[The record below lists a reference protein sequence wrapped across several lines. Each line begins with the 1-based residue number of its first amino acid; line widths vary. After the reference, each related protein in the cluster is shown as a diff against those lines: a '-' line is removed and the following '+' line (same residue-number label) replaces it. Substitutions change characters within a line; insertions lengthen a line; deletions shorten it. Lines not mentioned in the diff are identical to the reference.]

1 MQPNPPP
8 QATVRKSRLRFS
20 LVWLVP
26 IVAAAVGGFLFYRS
40 EIAVGPTI
48 EIAFQDGTSITEGAK
63 VVYRGVQ
70 VGSVQSVDLDASLD
84 HVNVWAQLHES
95 AGGLAR
101 EGSQFWIVEPRVS
114 VGRVSGLETLLS
126 GSYIQVA
133 PGGGGETTQFV
144 GLANPPVL
152 SPDQSDLLV
161 YLESDDAAS
170 LEVGSPVTYRGI
182 DVGTIAGV
190 DLPGDGTRVQLEV
203 AIAREHASLVRVN
216 SVFWLTSGVHFD
228 LQPLDPTI
236 DISSVESLI
245 RGGVAFATPG
255 PAGDPAGPNALFELL
270 DQPPA
275 SSVVAPKPGLLV
287 VLSAAQLGSVAV
299 GNPVYYR
306 EVQVGE
312 VTATTLESDAGAA
325 EAHALIWERYAP
337 LVQEGTVFWN
347 ASGLQI
353 HASLFSGATINLESL
368 AALLGGGV
376 AFATPNQEGTP
387 AKDGSR
393 FVLHDQPK
401 DKWLQWQPVV
411 KLAPASTPIELAEG
425 FSVDDLAPATY
436 TVTTASHVREGPDT
450 TYPVLSTLSEDTT
463 VSVTGR
469 VQGHDWYRVAVGD
482 ATGYVWAKLL
492 APAQTAAQGAP

>member
-26 IVAAAVGGFLFYRS
+26 VVAAAVGGFLFYRS

-84 HVNVWAQLHES
+84 HVNVRAQLHES

-245 RGGVAFATPG
+245 RGGVAFATEGPPG
-255 PAGDPAGPNALFELL
+255 DMAGANAVFELL
-270 DQPPA
+270 RETPRQAMLQPR
-275 SSVVAPKPGLLV
+275 PGINV
-287 VLSAAQLGSVAV
+287 VLSADQLGSVAV
-299 GNPVYYR
+299 GDPVYYR

-312 VTATTLESDAGAA
+312 VLSTGLESDAGAA
-325 EAHALIWERYAP
+325 EVHALIWERYAP
-337 LVQEGTVFWN
+337 LVQEGTMFWN
-347 ASGLQI
+347 ASGVRF
-353 HASLFSGATINLESL
+353 HAGLFSGASVDLESL
-368 AALLGGGV
+368 AALLSGGV
-376 AFATPNQEGTP
+376 AFATPDQEGTP

-393 FVLHDQPK
+393 FVLHDQP
-401 DKWLQWQPVV
+401 DQEWLTWRPVA
-411 KLAPASTPIELAEG
+411 KLAPVSMTSMAQIEG
-425 FSVDDLAPATY
+425 FSVDELPEAPY
-436 TVTTASHVREGPDT
+436 TVTTTSHVRDGPDT
-450 TYPVLSTLSEDTT
+450 TYPVLTTLSQGAT
-463 VSVTGR
+463 VPVTGKVENR
-469 VQGHDWYRVAVGD
+469 DWYRVSVDGAVG
-482 ATGYVWAKLL
+482 YIWAKLVQ
-492 APAQTAAQGAP
+492 PAQAGAQ

>member
-1 MQPNPPP
+1 M
-8 QATVRKSRLRFS
+8 RRSRRLRLS
-20 LVWLVP
+20 YAWLVP
-26 IVAAAVGGFLFYRS
+26 IVAAAVGGYLFYQT
-40 EIAVGPTI
+40 EIDVGPTI
-48 EIAFQDGTSITEGAK
+48 EVGFADGTHISTGSK
-63 VVYRGVQ
+63 VVYRGVE
-70 VGSVQSVDLDASLD
+70 VGAVQSVELDSDLQ
-84 HVNVWAQLHES
+84 HVNVTAQLHKP
-95 AGGLAR
+95 AAGLAR
-101 EGSQFWIVEPRVS
+101 EGAQFWIVEPRVS
-114 VGRVSGLETLLS
+114 VGQVTGLDTLLS

-133 PGGGGETTQFV
+133 PGDGAEATRFV

-152 SPDQSDLLV
+152 SPGEGNLV
-161 YLESDDAAS
+161 FFLEAVDAAS
-170 LEVGSPVTYRGI
+170 LGPGSPVSYRGI
-182 DVGTIAGV
+182 DVGEIASAA
-190 DLPGDGTRVQLEV
+190 LPQDGSRVQLEA
-203 AIAREHASLVRVN
+203 AIRPEHASLVRTN
-216 SVFWLTSGVHFD
+216 SVFWRTSGVHFD
-228 LQPLDPTI
+228 LQPLDPKI

-275 SSVVAPKPGLLV
+275 SSVVDPKPGLHV
-287 VLSAAQLGSVAV
+287 MLSAAQLGSVAV

-353 HASLFSGATINLESL
+353 HASLFSGATIDLESL

-376 AFATPNQEGTP
+376 AFATPDQEGTP

-411 KLAPASTPIELAEG
+411 KLTPASTPIELAEG
-425 FSVDDLAPATY
+425 FSVDDLAPATF

-463 VSVTGR
+463 VSVTGK

-492 APAQTAAQGAP
+492 APAQTAQQE